1 MFRLCDRFKKR
12 CKMKKEYFKPVT
24 VTVELTVENFMLNDS
39 NRIPVGGQDKPS
51 AAGSSRGEWG
61 NLWK

>member
-1 MFRLCDRFKKR
+1 
-12 CKMKKEYFKPVT
+12 MKKEYFKPVT
-24 VTVELTVENFMLNDS
+24 VTVELTVESFMLNDS
-39 NRIPVGGQDKPS
+39 NSIPVVPGDEVKPS

>member
-1 MFRLCDRFKKR
+1 
-12 CKMKKEYFKPVT
+12 MKKEYFKPVT
-24 VTVELTVENFMLNDS
+24 VTVELAIESFMLNDS
-39 NRIPVGGQDKPS
+39 NRIPVGGGDDFKPS